1 MVQHHHSWSNER
13 SGPESAGERAST
25 AVLMT
30 ARNKTL
36 TRLSFTLTHRERERV
51 YVCGESLWCHGQT
64 LRRVRSHP
72 CPRCETMLSEKKAL
86 LSDSRVFGLQA
97 SHTLE
102 NAKRQLP
109 LEFLNNQHMGSFA
122 AEHAL
127 DTIRT
132 CLQKLQ
138 LQVCF

>member
-1 MVQHHHSWSNER
+1 MR
-13 SGPESAGERAST
+13 
-25 AVLMT
+25 
-30 ARNKTL
+30 
-36 TRLSFTLTHRERERV
+36 
-51 YVCGESLWCHGQT
+51 
-64 LRRVRSHP
+64 
-72 CPRCETMLSEKKAL
+72 SEKKAM